1 MKTAARPLDDFVLEH
16 FRSIRTF
23 IIVMIGAALA
33 ALVILGVSQDR
44 AVTLGSFFG
53 GPFMSKVLVSN
64 LLETATPLIFT
75 GLAIAVQFQAKQ
87 YNMGAEGSFFMGA
100 AVGTAFAI
108 AVPLPPVLGQ
118 VAAMAVGAAV
128 GGLWGFVPGYL
139 KAKYEANELVSSLML
154 NYVAQF
160 LGIYLINYHFR
171 DKAAGEMT
179 SYTLPA
185 SSLLPRIVPGTRLHL
200 GFLVALALAVF
211 MWFWLYRSKEGYR
224 TRMVGAN
231 LDFARAGGIDTSR
244 TIVLCQVLGGAI
256 AGLGGIIQIQGIDQ
270 RFLYEGLPGFG
281 WDGVVVA
288 RVALNNPLLIL
299 PSAAFLAYLKVG
311 GAVMTLMGD
320 VPAELV
326 NVLEGIIIL
335 LISSEG
341 FLESWKY
348 RIMLRKAEARS

>member
-1 MKTAARPLDDFVLEH
+1 MKAGARKLDDLVYKN
-16 FRSIRTF
+16 FRAIRTI
-23 IIVMIGAALA
+23 IIVLIGAAIA
-33 ALVILGVSQDR
+33 ALVILGVSRDR

-53 GPFMSKVLVSN
+53 GPFMSKVLISN
-64 LLETATPLIFT
+64 LFETATPLIFT
-75 GLAIAVQFQAKQ
+75 GLAIAIQFQAKQ
-87 YNMGAEGSFFMGA
+87 FNMGAEGSFFMGA
-100 AVGTAFAI
+100 SMGTAFAI
-108 AVPLPPVLGQ
+108 STSLPPGLHQ
-118 VAAMAVGAAV
+118 VAAMAVGALV
-128 GGLWGFVPGYL
+128 GGLWGFIPGYL
-139 KAKYEANELVSSLML
+139 KARYSANELVSSLML

-185 SSLLPRIVPGTRLHL
+185 SALLPRIVPGTRLHV
-200 GFLVALALAVF
+200 GFIVAIGLAVF

-231 LDFARAGGIDTSR
+231 IDFARAGGIDTSR
-244 TIVLCQVLGGAI
+244 TVVLCQVLGGAI

-288 RVALNNPLLIL
+288 RVALNNPLLVL

-311 GAVMTLMGD
+311 GSVMTLMGD

-348 RIMLRKAEARS
+348 RIMLRKSEERP